1 MSAPN
6 IDEASMPSL
15 FDQPRHRG
23 LTHSTS
29 PSLMRASSPALH
41 YRLAVASRALAA
53 ILGGYALSAV
63 ATALLSVLLPLPRA
77 EAVIT
82 ATLLSFVVFCCA
94 VLWVFAAR
102 NAWRAWAG
110 LAVPGVLLALGLWL
124 HGSLA

>member
-1 MSAPN
+1 MNLNP
-6 IDEASMPSL
+6 DL
-15 FDQPRHRG
+15 R
-23 LTHSTS
+23 
-29 PSLMRASSPALH
+29 

-53 ILGGYALSAV
+53 IGGGYALSAV
-63 ATALLSVLLPLPRA
+63 CAALLAVVLPLPRA

-110 LAVPGVLLALGLWL
+110 LVVPGVVVGLGLLAQR
-124 HGSLA
+124 SMA